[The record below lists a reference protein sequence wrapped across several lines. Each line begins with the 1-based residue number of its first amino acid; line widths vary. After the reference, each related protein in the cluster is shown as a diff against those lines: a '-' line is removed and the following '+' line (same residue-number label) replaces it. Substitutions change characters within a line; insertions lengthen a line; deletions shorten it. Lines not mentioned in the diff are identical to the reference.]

1 VAKVNYSIIS
11 TIFILQG
18 YIMRNS
24 SLFISSL
31 FISFL
36 SLFLFTACGQ
46 STVTP
51 YGDKVVQV
59 QKEYFTGGKISS
71 EFLMIDKTGQNGTMK
86 KYGYEGKV
94 TSISRIRNGVKDG
107 IEVLYDG
114 QSRPIRRTPYV
125 NGRIHGT
132 YTELYPN
139 GDTMITIP
147 FVHSLQEGEAYAYN
161 KDGSIERTVI
171 YSQGKIIN

>member
-1 VAKVNYSIIS
+1 
-11 TIFILQG
+11 
-18 YIMRNS
+18 MRNIFLLLS
-24 SLFISSL
+24 SLLL
-31 FISFL
+31 FI
-36 SLFLFTACGQ
+36 FTACGQ
-46 STVTP
+46 STLTP

-59 QKEYFTGGKISS
+59 KKESFTGGDISS
-71 EFLMIDKTGQNGTMK
+71 EFLMIDKTGRNGTMK

-107 IEVLYDG
+107 IEILYDG
-114 QSRPIRRTPYV
+114 KGRPMRRTPYV

-139 GDTMITIP
+139 GDTMVTIP
-147 FVHSLQEGEAYAYN
+147 FVHNIQEGEAYAYN
-161 KDGSIERTVI
+161 KDGSIERTVM